1 LQKPLLE
8 DWEVKY
14 VSIVDAVRRQL
25 RESLSSPSEDPTVII
40 STRKTTYQL
49 RLSLIEYVESHS
61 KNSVLIH
68 TSYGDEIRKS
78 EGLGNFLKSAP
89 KELVRIHR
97 HHAINLDKVLYIDH
111 EDQMVHLLGH
121 RKGLSIGDMYYKEL
135 RERIK
140 GR

>member
-1 LQKPLLE
+1 M
-8 DWEVKY
+8 
-14 VSIVDAVRRQL
+14 RRQL

-97 HHAINLDKVLYIDH
+97 QHAINLGKVLYIDH